1 MSSSMAQSGQTSEA
15 ITAEQRLLGSGD
27 EEERTQELLPFT
39 RSLGASGV
47 VTGSLADSA
56 AAAGVPRA
64 AMVEALRALDD
75 ARGAREPQDGDAFYV
90 RWEQTYTIEGHPI
103 GVGRVQ
109 WLELSTGSG
118 APVAPPRFRPRE
130 GGEQF
135 FLAGGEAAT
144 PPAVAL
150 PLDDLTISSRFGF

>member
-27 EEERTQELLPFT
+27 EETRTQELLPFT

-47 VTGSLADSA
+47 VAGSLAEST

-75 ARGAREPQDGDAFYV
+75 ATGAREPRDGDAFYV
-90 RWEQTYTIEGHPI
+90 RWEQTYTIGGHPI
-103 GVGRVQ
+103 GVGRVL
-109 WLELSTGSG
+109 WLELSAPAG
-118 APVAPPRFRPRE
+118 ATVALHRFRP
-130 GGEQF
+130 
-135 FLAGGEAAT
+135 
-144 PPAVAL
+144 
-150 PLDDLTISSRFGF
+150 